1 MGEASPWPSLSRAS
15 SGQRHPM
22 QPGAE
27 AVGWGGRG
35 ACRSQP
41 SRTCGIIRLSVL
53 GAPACPPCVA
63 STPRPRPAAHA
74 PVSVQPSQGFGGAE
88 GGVWAPGQKPPAP
101 VTQGRSA
108 SSPTEPLQ
116 PVLPRWAQEPHTDSQ
131 VRASHHRECHSGG
144 PEGPG
149 LTDAVSV
156 GGCDAGALPGA
167 GLAEHRGAAGPEF
180 AETPGPRGK
189 LPEDVGGR
197 ETATRPLSL
206 SRALWPGS
214 RLV

>member
-1 MGEASPWPSLSRAS
+1 MGEVSPWPSLSRAS
-15 SGQRHPM
+15 SHQRHPM

-27 AVGWGGRG
+27 AVGWGVAAPAGV
-35 ACRSQP
+35 SH

-63 STPRPRPAAHA
+63 SPPPRPAAHA
-74 PVSVQPSQGFGGAE
+74 PVSVQSSQGFSSAE
-88 GGVWAPGQKPPAP
+88 GGLWAPGRKPPAP
-101 VTQGRSA
+101 VTQGRSV

-116 PVLPRWAQEPHTDSQ
+116 PVLPQWAQEPHTDSQ
-131 VRASHHRECHSGG
+131 VRASHHCECHSGG

-149 LTDAVSV
+149 LTDTVSV
-156 GGCDAGALPGA
+156 GGCDTGALPGV

-180 AETPGPRGK
+180 AEIPGPRGK